1 MCAAW
6 NLASPWNISDLDG
19 GWSKDD
25 PDMVAAWD
33 AIPDV
38 RPLTDAER
46 AAWIIGGETAL
57 RDMVLG
63 VP

>member
-6 NLASPWNISDLDG
+6 GLASPWNMSDLDG
-19 GWSKDD
+19 TWSKD
-25 PDMVAAWD
+25 PEIEATWE

-38 RPLTDAER
+38 RLITDAER
-46 AAWIIGGETAL
+46 AAWIIGGEPAL